1 MNAREVEKQAWEAFS
16 KWKKQRLQDH
26 PEDEDLDDYTLALM
40 YPDGKLPNNR
50 SFNQT
55 NAG

>member
-16 KWKKQRLQDH
+16 KWKKQRLKDH

-40 YPDGKLPNNR
+40 YPDGKLPDNR

-55 NAG
+55 NVG